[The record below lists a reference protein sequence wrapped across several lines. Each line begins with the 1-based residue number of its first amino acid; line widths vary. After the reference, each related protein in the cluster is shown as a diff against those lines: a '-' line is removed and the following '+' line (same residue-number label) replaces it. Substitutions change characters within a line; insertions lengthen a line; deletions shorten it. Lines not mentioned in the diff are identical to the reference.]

1 MDSQIF
7 NTLSPDEQL
16 DYIYH
21 HCRLIDFEI
30 VSERIHRYGICLYYD
45 EHFFIEIRFD
55 GLQGDRIK
63 EVNTYQQIQDLVRWY
78 ERVDLKDLLAHSFQ

>member
-1 MDSQIF
+1 MDCKKFDAFTSEQ
-7 NTLSPDEQL
+7 QL

-30 VSERIHRYGICLYYD
+30 VSEHNHRYGVCLYYD
-45 EHFFIEIRFD
+45 NHFFIEIFFD

-63 EVNTYQQIQDLVRWY
+63 EVNTYPHAQQLVRWY
-78 ERVDLKDLLAHSFQ
+78 ERVDLKQLLAHSLS